1 MARIFTFRSI
11 SNILDSP
18 IPASRSE
25 LHDPADPQMNNIR
38 YHPTQLGCRLPILS
52 PAAYGLP
59 VPDRSTRAID
69 RVCCEPSTN
78 ASVAEWPIS
87 TGTERENRDSTHGN
101 GRILFSLLSEFLQKL
116 LAARNR
122 IDRSVQTT

>member
-1 MARIFTFRSI
+1 MARILTFRSI

-18 IPASRSE
+18 IPASRRE

-52 PAAYGLP
+52 PPAYGLP
-59 VPDRSTRAID
+59 VPGRSTRATD

-87 TGTERENRDSTHGN
+87 TATERENLDSTHGN
-101 GRILFSLLSEFLQKL
+101 GRTLFFLIKRV
-116 LAARNR
+116 LAEVAG
-122 IDRSVQTT
+122 RSQPD

>member
-1 MARIFTFRSI
+1 MARILTFRSI
-11 SNILDSP
+11 SNILDAP
-18 IPASRSE
+18 IPASRRE
-25 LHDPADPQMNNIR
+25 LHDPSDPQMNNIR

-78 ASVAEWPIS
+78 ASVAQWPIS
-87 TGTERENRDSTHGN
+87 TGKERENRDSTPGN
-101 GRILFSLLSEFLQKL
+101 TMILLYLLRDALPPSP
-116 LAARNR
+116 R
-122 IDRSVQTT
+122 